1 MGPPPE
7 SAAATDPHRKST
19 IVLVQGLH
27 FSITDSHL
35 KKECIERVGRP
46 RFIYMHVSD
55 IKSGLFSGTAVIEF
69 TDEESVT
76 KALSQGILGN
86 RVRSVSDEE
95 FSSLTSGEWP
105 MLNYG
110 PPQGV
115 FSSTS
120 RPPPGPAV
128 AVPVWAQA
136 GRAPVAN
143 PWLK

>member
-1 MGPPPE
+1 M
-7 SAAATDPHRKST
+7 
-19 IVLVQGLH
+19 
-27 FSITDSHL
+27 TDSYL

-55 IKSGLFSGTAVIEF
+55 VKSGLFSGTAVIEF
-69 TDEESVT
+69 ADEESAT
-76 KALSQGILGN
+76 KAVSEGILGK
-86 RVRSVSDEE
+86 RVRGVTDEE

-105 MLNYG
+105 MLSYG

-115 FSSTS
+115 FSSS
-120 RPPPGPAV
+120 NRPPPGPAV
-128 AVPVWAQA
+128 TVPVWAQA